1 MSELKAPLAATAE
14 RLLQK
19 FCSAETVNDAE
30 KGVWPGRLWQA
41 LEEAGM
47 HRAWLTEAAG
57 GSAVDVGDVLAML
70 RAAGRHAA
78 PVPLADTLLAGW
90 LLEAAHLRIP
100 DGPMSV
106 APVASV
112 ESVIQLR
119 KTAGGW
125 QLSGTARRV
134 PWGAAAGHLVV
145 VGRAGAENC
154 VVLVETS
161 RCRVERG
168 RNLAGEARDDIDFA
182 GVTVKPTDV
191 APAPAGLSEGG
202 LWQRGALTR
211 VALMTGALEKVMALT
226 LRYATERVQFGK
238 PIGKFQAVQQQLALM
253 SAEVAAACVA
263 TDAAGQAV
271 DRGRGLAET
280 ACAKVRIGE
289 AAGAVAALAHQ
300 IHGAIGVTHEH
311 TLNHST
317 RRLWSWRDEF
327 GDEIEWAGYLGHW
340 IAERGPA
347 AFWPALTSPAG
358 IPTRAA

>member
-1 MSELKAPLAATAE
+1 MSELKAPLANTAE

-19 FCSAETVNDAE
+19 FCPPETVNEAE

-41 LEEAGM
+41 LEEAGL

-57 GSAVDVGDVLAML
+57 GSAVDVSDVLAML
-70 RAAGRHAA
+70 RATGRYAA

-90 LLEAAHLRIP
+90 LLDVAHLRLP
-100 DGPMSV
+100 DGPLSV
-106 APVASV
+106 APVSAQGR
-112 ESVIQLR
+112 IQFH

-125 QLSGTARRV
+125 QLSGAAHRV

-145 VGRAGAENC
+145 VGRAGGQDC
-154 VVLVETS
+154 VALVETS
-161 RCRVERG
+161 RCQVARG
-168 RNLAGEARDDIDFA
+168 RNLAGEARDDVDFT
-182 GVTVKPTDV
+182 GVTVSSVDL
-191 APAPAGLSEGG
+191 APAPAHISQGS

-211 VALMTGALEKVMALT
+211 VALMTGALERVMALT
-226 LRYATERVQFGK
+226 LRYASERVQFGK

-280 ACAKVRIGE
+280 ACAKVRVGE
-289 AAGAVAALAHQ
+289 AAGAAAALAHQ

-327 GDEIEWAGYLGHW
+327 GGEVEWAGYLGHW
-340 IAERGPA
+340 IAQQKPGE
-347 AFWPALTSPAG
+347 FWSGLTSHAG
-358 IPTRAA
+358 IPTIGA

>member
-1 MSELKAPLAATAE
+1 MSELKSTLAHAAE

-19 FCSAETVNDAE
+19 FCLPETVNDAE

-41 LEEAGM
+41 VEEAGM
-47 HRAWLTEAAG
+47 HRAWLSEGAG
-57 GSAVDVGDVLAML
+57 GSAVDVGDVLGLL

-78 PVPLADTLLAGW
+78 PIPLAETLLAGW
-90 LLEAAHLRIP
+90 LLEAARLRIP
-100 DGPMSV
+100 EGPLSV
-106 APVASV
+106 VPVGVQTPV
-112 ESVIQLR
+112 ELR
-119 KTAGGW
+119 KSTGGW

-134 PWGAAAGHLVV
+134 PWGASAGHLVV
-145 VGRAGAENC
+145 VGRAGAES
-154 VVLVETS
+154 VVALVETS
-161 RCRVERG
+161 RCQLQRG
-168 RNLAGEARDDIDFA
+168 HNLAGEARDDVDFG
-182 GVTVKPTDV
+182 GVAVSLADL
-191 APAPAGLSEGG
+191 APAPAGLSEGS

-211 VALMTGALEKVMALT
+211 AALMTGALEKVMALT

-280 ACAKVRIGE
+280 ACAKVRTGE
-289 AAGAVAALAHQ
+289 AAGAVASLAHQ

-340 IAERGPA
+340 IAEQGPA

-358 IPTRAA
+358 IPTRGA